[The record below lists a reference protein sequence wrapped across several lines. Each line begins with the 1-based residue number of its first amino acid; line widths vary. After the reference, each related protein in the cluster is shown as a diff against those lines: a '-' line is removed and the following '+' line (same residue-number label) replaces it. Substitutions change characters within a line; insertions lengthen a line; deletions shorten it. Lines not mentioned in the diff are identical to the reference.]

1 MQRFG
6 LPRVLAGVGSLLV
19 ASASALAAV
28 SPADGYPSKPVRVI
42 VPFVPGGPADYN
54 ARLMAQRLTEAWGQ
68 QFVVD
73 NRPGAG
79 GLIGTEMAARANP
92 DGHTLVIGNPGPLTI
107 APSVQSKMPY
117 DPLKDLVPVIVITKS
132 TSFTTV
138 NANVPVRNVQELIA
152 LAKAKPGQLKY
163 GTPGVATVGH
173 MSMELF
179 DHLAGTKMTHVPYK
193 GIAAALTDLLSGQ
206 LEVSTMNPP
215 MTLAHTKSG
224 KIRANGFNGHK
235 RSLHLPDVPTVEEQ
249 GLRGFES
256 TNWNSVLA
264 PAGTPRDIVM
274 KLNREINAR
283 VLVPETI
290 KVLVSMGYEPGG
302 GAPEVHAEM
311 LRADT
316 AKWARVAKVAG
327 VKLD

>member
-1 MQRFG
+1 MNRFDVQRAFVG
-6 LPRVLAGVGSLLV
+6 LCMGLCASGVV
-19 ASASALAAV
+19 AAV
-28 SPADGYPSKPVRVI
+28 SPADSYPSRPVRVI

-79 GLIGTEMAARANP
+79 GLIGTETAARAHS

-107 APSVQSKMPY
+107 APSVQAKMPY
-117 DPLKDLVPVIVITKS
+117 DPLKDLAPVIVITRS

-138 NANVPVRNVQELIA
+138 NANVPVKSVPELISM
-152 LAKAKPGQLKY
+152 AKAKPGQLKY
-163 GTPGVATVGH
+163 GTPGIATVGH
-173 MSMELF
+173 MTMELF

-224 KIRANGFNGHK
+224 KIRAIGFNGRK
-235 RSLHLPDVPTVEEQ
+235 RSIHLPDVPTVEEQ
-249 GLRGFES
+249 GLPGFES
-256 TNWNSVLA
+256 TNWNSVLV
-264 PAGTPRDIVM
+264 PVNTPRAVVM

-283 VLVPETI
+283 VLTPETI

-302 GAPEVHAEM
+302 GAPEVHGEM

-316 AKWARVAKVAG
+316 AKWARVAKVAS